1 MDFRSAGLS
10 ALIICRELLVSRT
23 ADVFFF
29 QFGCQA
35 YQSCYHVMF
44 SIAEKSLAS
53 MRKFLQHKR
62 YEQAS
67 HWDPS
72 KLTHSNRYFDEDSS
86 CYSCQDTRVGMC
98 QFTRI
103 PMPKS
108 GIFFGGI
115 FPSGFFPSG

>member
-10 ALIICRELLVSRT
+10 ALIICRELLVSQT

-86 CYSCQDTRVGMC
+86 VSSSKYLLQCDNSVE
-98 QFTRI
+98 I
-103 PMPKS
+103 PMTRLNVS
-108 GIFFGGI
+108 FM
-115 FPSGFFPSG
+115 